1 MFLGGDYHFDLVR
14 PGAALYGIA
23 PTIGRDNPMRPVIR
37 LEAQVIQLRTVHA
50 GTSVGYGHRWT
61 AQRRSRIATVAAGYA
76 DGYLRS
82 TSNRGF
88 AHIDG
93 VRVPIVGTVSMDTV
107 LVDVTD
113 VPRPVDEGS
122 LVELASDHIGVDD
135 LARAAGTIGYEVL
148 TALGDRYERTYIGD
162 LR

>member
-1 MFLGGDYHFDLVR
+1 M
-14 PGAALYGIA
+14 
-23 PTIGRDNPMRPVIR
+23 
-37 LEAQVIQLRTVHA
+37 QLRNIDA

-82 TSNRGF
+82 SSNRGI
-88 AHIDG
+88 AYVEG
-93 VRVPIVGTVSMDTV
+93 VRAPIVGTVSMDTL

-113 VPRPVDEGS
+113 VPKPVPDGS
-122 LVELASDHIGVDD
+122 LVELVGDHIGVDD

-148 TALGDRYERTYIGD
+148 TALGDRYERNYIGG
-162 LR
+162 LQ